1 MRTRSTRSLAW
12 LLWVLTLLGLAA
24 TGWLDRLLRLAGR
37 PALTWSQEGSLSPGP
52 SRSFLASS
60 AKVGVSRANGVLP
73 KVREQS
79 GPWTPAAARL
89 GHQPARQVGNT
100 LRRLET
106 GH

>member
-1 MRTRSTRSLAW
+1 VRTRSTRSLAW

-73 KVREQS
+73 KVQRASRPED
-79 GPWTPAAARL
+79 PCRRPAWPSTAR
-89 GHQPARQVGNT
+89 AVR
-100 LRRLET
+100 
-106 GH
+106 

>member
-1 MRTRSTRSLAW
+1 MQEPPGQPGTNREEGLVRTRSTRSLAW

-60 AKVGVSRANGVLP
+60 AKVGVSRGNC
-73 KVREQS
+73 S
-79 GPWTPAAARL
+79 GPSDR
-89 GHQPARQVGNT
+89 
-100 LRRLET
+100 
-106 GH
+106 